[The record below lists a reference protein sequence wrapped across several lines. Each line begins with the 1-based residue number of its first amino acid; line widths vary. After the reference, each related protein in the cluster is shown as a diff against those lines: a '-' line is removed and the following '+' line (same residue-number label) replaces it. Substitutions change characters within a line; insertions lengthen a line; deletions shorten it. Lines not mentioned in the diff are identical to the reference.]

1 MQKSSLFFT
10 ILFSLLLLAACRDGM
25 APGEKAVE
33 GDAKELLAQ
42 TKAAV
47 DAKEYNKAKML
58 MDSIRRTY
66 PKAFKTLC
74 EVEDLYHKVLVDEN
88 MRDVAFCEG
97 ELEKMIVLRD
107 SLVKKFDY
115 RKESKYE
122 DFGIYSH
129 PSQAISKN
137 ANNCFMRATVNEDA
151 EAVITSYYRGKR
163 IGHKKIKVTS
173 GGTFVEVDVKSAD
186 RPWTGRE
193 YGSYVERYGFKL
205 GNDGGIMKFIANT
218 QDKVVVELVG
228 ESTLYTYELRDSDVK
243 AIREVLELHKVLASI
258 KEIRGMLDEARYAL
272 AYLNMDIKE

>member
-1 MQKSSLFFT
+1 MQKSSFFLT
-10 ILFSLLLLAACRDGM
+10 ILFSLLVLVACSDGIV
-25 APGEKAVE
+25 PGEKAVE

-47 DAKEYNKAKML
+47 EAKEYNKAKML

-74 EVEDLYHKVLVDEN
+74 EVEDLYHKVLVDEK
-88 MRDVAFCEG
+88 MRDVAFCES

-107 SLVKKFDY
+107 SLIKKFDY
-115 RKESKYE
+115 RKDSKYE
-122 DFGIYSH
+122 DF
-129 PSQAISKN
+129 SQAISKN

-163 IGHKKIKVTS
+163 IGYKKIKVAS

-186 RPWTGRE
+186 RPWTGKE

-228 ESTLYTYELRDSDVK
+228 ESTLHTYELRDSDVK
-243 AIREVLELHKVLASI
+243 AIREVLELQKLLASI
-258 KEIRGMLDEARYAL
+258 KEMRGMLDEARYAL